1 MRLVWVVVGGLV
13 LLTFGVW
20 IALHAGPSLLD
31 LMRGAP
37 G

>member
-13 LLTFGVW
+13 LLAFGAW
-20 IALHAGPSLLD
+20 IVLHTAPSLPD
-31 LMRGAP
+31 LVIGAP